1 MSVLNASPEVLR
13 HVHAGLVVE
22 ALSGDTVQFS
32 AEELKLGAG
41 LFSSLASI
49 LDLNARE
56 PKLELAAEAV
66 VPREG
71 RPVEGPSCEED
82 ELTGAPVVLDPLGA
96 LLVEVGVVAVE
107 FLL

>member
-1 MSVLNASPEVLR
+1 M
-13 HVHAGLVVE
+13 
-22 ALSGDTVQFS
+22 
-32 AEELKLGAG
+32 GAG
-41 LFSSLASI
+41 FLSSLASI
-49 LDLNARE
+49 LDLKAGE
-56 PKLELAAEAV
+56 PELELAAEAV

-71 RPVEGPSCEED
+71 GPVKGPSCEED